1 MESLIPTMVIIF
13 VKAIIFT
20 ACALL
25 LVWFYFTNRKEPLQ
39 GPSNAEETKIILP
52 LRLQAAERLILYL
65 ERITPQNLI
74 LRLNRPEL
82 SSTEFQSIL
91 VKAIREEFDYNLS
104 QQLYVSA
111 HAWELLKSAKEE
123 TISLVNRAAG
133 TLPKDAKSADLIKV
147 IFDLAMEK
155 ERQTSENA
163 IDFLKHEVK
172 KLFA

>member
-1 MESLIPTMVIIF
+1 METLMPAMVMT
-13 VKAIIFT
+13 IFT
-20 ACALL
+20 ALVFTACVLL
-25 LVWFYFTNRKEPLQ
+25 LIWFWLTYRQKPLQ

-65 ERITPQNLI
+65 ERITPQNLV

-82 SSTEFQSIL
+82 SAAEFQSVL

-111 HAWELLKSAKEE
+111 QAWEMLKSAKEE

-133 TLPKDAKSADLIKV
+133 TLVQGASSADLIKV
-147 IFDLAMEK
+147 IFDLSMEK
-155 ERQTSENA
+155 DRQSSENA
-163 IDFLKHEVK
+163 IDFLKKEVQL
-172 KLFA
+172 LFN